1 MIRLYTLLIFVAIA
15 TVLLYVFFVMPR
27 PEFVGKTTLLVVA
40 ENTTSAI
47 NLDHTINDIVYISQ
61 DVARHNVEVQKY
73 DADVKISRVKDH
85 NIIEVDVFA
94 NSIEDVDT
102 IEYSVMKDITKYI
115 KKQYSLDKDLSITV
129 VVKDGVRQTDL
140 ARVAPYIVM
149 IVIAVGVIAGVLA
162 LFYLFDMTQHSKDEY
177 DENIDGEKIFAHY
190 NTQTFDEAENDVFE
204 EADADEMVGE
214 IEIEESVDSSYE
226 DEKFDDLDKEKI
238 IEQEISIPSDISTKE
253 LKTDRKGEIMT
264 NISTASPDGLQ
275 TTPGNLPVI
284 NMNELG
290 FGSVGEDDTSP
301 DMGQDDVEPTEEE
314 LKARLNELLSGK
326 L

>member
-27 PEFVGKTTLLVVA
+27 PEFVGKTSLLVVA
-40 ENTTSAI
+40 ENATSAI

-61 DVARHNVEVQKY
+61 DVAQHNIEVQKY

-94 NSIEDVDT
+94 NSIEDVDAT
-102 IEYSVMKDITKYI
+102 EYSVMKDITKYI

-162 LFYLFDMTQHSKDEY
+162 LFYLFDTKQHSKDEY

-190 NTQTFDEAENDVFE
+190 NTQTFDDAESDVIE
-204 EADADEMVGE
+204 KVDTDNVVGE
-214 IEIEESVDSSYE
+214 IEIEENTDSYE
-226 DEKFDDLDKEKI
+226 DEKFDDLDEEKI
-238 IEQEISIPSDISTKE
+238 IEQEVKELSELVTKE
-253 LKTDRKGEIMT
+253 LEDEEKEKVIN
-264 NISTASPDGLQ
+264 NINTASPDGLQ

-284 NMNELG
+284 NMDELG
-290 FGSVGEDDTSP
+290 FGSAVVDDASLE
-301 DMGQDDVEPTEEE
+301 MEQDDVEPTEEE